1 MMELRQYANVLLKWW
16 WLIAASVVIAT
27 VSSYFGTRAIAPTY
41 QASTTLMVGQAL
53 QNPNPNAAEF
63 YTGQVLAQSYVDLVR
78 RQPVM
83 EGTLKT
89 LGLTW
94 NWRVLQGMVSSRVV
108 AGTQL
113 LEISVLDTD
122 PQRAPV
128 LADEI
133 ARQLIL
139 QSPAGSDPEMAANR
153 EFVLAQIEELET
165 EAVAPRGALLR
176 HVAPGLQRGQ
186 ETEGVVLV
194 NAELPGQIRDAE
206 GAVVLRERLQEVQG
220 ADDGADEVGRFRF
233 PHGRSCEPTI
243 NDASG
248 KSTRADP

>member
-1 MMELRQYANVLLKWW
+1 MELRHYASTLLKWW
-16 WLIAASVVIAT
+16 WLIVASVVIAT

-63 YTGQVLAQSYVDLVR
+63 YTGQVLAQSYTDLVR
-78 RQPVM
+78 RQPVL

-94 NWRVLQGMVSSRVV
+94 DWRVLQGMVSSRVV

-139 QSPAGSDPEMAANR
+139 QSPAGSDPEMAARGVWKSWVTEESNVDLSFSDSISTMVPLAYTVPSLRVTSSASVRENR
-153 EFVLAQIEELET
+153 RVS
-165 EAVAPRGALLR
+165 R
-176 HVAPGLQRGQ
+176 
-186 ETEGVVLV
+186 
-194 NAELPGQIRDAE
+194 
-206 GAVVLRERLQEVQG
+206 
-220 ADDGADEVGRFRF
+220 
-233 PHGRSCEPTI
+233 
-243 NDASG
+243 
-248 KSTRADP
+248 